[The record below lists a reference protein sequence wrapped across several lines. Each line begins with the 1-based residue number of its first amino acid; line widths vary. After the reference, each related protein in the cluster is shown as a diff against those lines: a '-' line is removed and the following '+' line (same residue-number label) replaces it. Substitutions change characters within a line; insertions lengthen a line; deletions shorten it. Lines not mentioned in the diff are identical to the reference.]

1 MFYFDVQV
9 SAHIHRDEGFHD
21 HALTFLMV
29 AWGQFTDHDITLTA
43 EIDEVLEDD
52 LNCCRG
58 VLDDI
63 VISLLTVGMFQVQM

>member
-1 MFYFDVQV
+1 MLQYQIIQFALLQV
-9 SAHIHRDEGFHD
+9 SAHVHRDEGFHD
-21 HALTFLMV
+21 HAITFLMV

-58 VLDDI
+58 AIEHIYLHR
-63 VISLLTVGMFQVQM
+63 MC